1 MHKQSS
7 GERILYL
14 LKTRGPQ
21 TAALLAGEL
30 GMTSMGARQHLQK
43 LERQQLVGRFE
54 RAEQV
59 GRPRQYWQLS
69 AAGQARFPDRHA
81 DLSLS
86 LIENVRELFGE
97 EGLDS
102 LITRREQ
109 QTERDYLQALDDC
122 TELGE
127 KLVRLAELRSAEG
140 YMAVA
145 RYDES
150 EQCWLLLENHC
161 PICAAAQSCQ
171 GFCRA
176 ELELFRRVL
185 NAEVE
190 RSEHIVLGARRC
202 CYRIRPGHSF
212 CESKDLP
219 VQHVFASSPLPTD

>member
-1 MHKQSS
+1 MPQQSS
-7 GERILYL
+7 SERILYL

-30 GMTSMGARQHLQK
+30 GMSSMGARQHLQK
-43 LERQQLVGRFE
+43 LEQQQLVGRFE

-69 AAGQARFPDRHA
+69 AAGQAQFPDRHA
-81 DLSLS
+81 DLSLG

-102 LITRREQ
+102 LITQRER
-109 QTERDYLQALDDC
+109 QTERDYLQALGASTD
-122 TELGE
+122 LGE
-127 KLVRLAELRSAEG
+127 RLGRLAQLRSAEG
-140 YMAVA
+140 YMAEA

-150 EQCWLLLENHC
+150 AQCWLLLENHC
-161 PICAAAQSCQ
+161 PICAAAESCQ

-185 NAEVE
+185 NAQVE

-202 CYRIRPGHSF
+202 CYRIRPSHREDQPG
-212 CESKDLP
+212 L
-219 VQHVFASSPLPTD
+219 L

>member
-1 MHKQSS
+1 MQQQSS
-7 GERILYL
+7 SQRILYL

-21 TAALLAGEL
+21 TAAVLAAEL
-30 GMTSMGARQHLQK
+30 GMSSVGARQHLHK
-43 LERQQLVGRFE
+43 LERQQLVARFE
-54 RAEQV
+54 RAGQV

-81 DLSLS
+81 DLSLA

-102 LITRREQ
+102 LITRRER
-109 QTERDYLQALDDC
+109 QTERAYLQAMGTSTD
-122 TELGE
+122 LGE
-127 KLVRLAELRSAEG
+127 RLIRLAELRSAEG
-140 YMAVA
+140 YMAET
-145 RYDES
+145 RYDEN

-161 PICAAAQSCQ
+161 PICAAAESCQ

-202 CYRIRPGHSF
+202 CYRIRPSQREDQPG
-212 CESKDLP
+212 L
-219 VQHVFASSPLPTD
+219 L

>member
-1 MHKQSS
+1 MQQQSS
-7 GERILYL
+7 SQRILYL

-21 TAALLAGEL
+21 TAAVLAAEL
-30 GMTSMGARQHLQK
+30 GMSSVGARQHLHK
-43 LERQQLVGRFE
+43 LERQQLVARFE

-81 DLSLS
+81 DLSLA

-102 LITRREQ
+102 LITQRER
-109 QTERDYLQALDDC
+109 QTERDYLQAMGTSTD
-122 TELGE
+122 LGE
-127 KLVRLAELRSAEG
+127 RLIRLAELRSAEG
-140 YMAVA
+140 YMAET
-145 RYDES
+145 RYDEN

-161 PICAAAQSCQ
+161 PICAAAESCQ

-202 CYRIRPGHSF
+202 CYRIRPSQREEQPG
-212 CESKDLP
+212 L
-219 VQHVFASSPLPTD
+219 L

>member
-1 MHKQSS
+1 MRQQSS
-7 GERILYL
+7 SERILYL

-21 TAALLAGEL
+21 TAAVLAGEL
-30 GMTSMGARQHLQK
+30 GMSTMGARQHLHK

-69 AAGQARFPDRHA
+69 AAAQARFPDRHA
-81 DLSLS
+81 DLSLA

-97 EGLDS
+97 EGLDK
-102 LITRREQ
+102 LITRRER
-109 QTERDYLQALDDC
+109 QTERDYLQALGASTD
-122 TELGE
+122 LGE
-127 KLVRLAELRSAEG
+127 RLGRLAELRSAEG
-140 YMAVA
+140 YMAET
-145 RYDES
+145 RYDED

-161 PICAAAQSCQ
+161 PIRTAAESCQ

-202 CYRIRPGHSF
+202 CYRIRPSQREDQPA
-212 CESKDLP
+212 CSEPSRN
-219 VQHVFASSPLPTD
+219 